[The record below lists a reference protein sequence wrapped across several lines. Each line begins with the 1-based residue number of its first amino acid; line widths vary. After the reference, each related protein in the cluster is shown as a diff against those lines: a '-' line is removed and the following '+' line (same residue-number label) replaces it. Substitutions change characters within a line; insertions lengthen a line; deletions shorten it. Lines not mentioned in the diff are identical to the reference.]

1 MNTPQI
7 DEAALKKAVQAYL
20 DCKSLSY
27 KMSNA
32 QTQKIEAAIT
42 AYLSATRQYNL
53 IMIIARLDALILH
66 VVAIFRK
73 NPKH

>member
-32 QTQKIEAAIT
+32 QTQI
-42 AYLSATRQYNL
+42 SQPQRQYNL